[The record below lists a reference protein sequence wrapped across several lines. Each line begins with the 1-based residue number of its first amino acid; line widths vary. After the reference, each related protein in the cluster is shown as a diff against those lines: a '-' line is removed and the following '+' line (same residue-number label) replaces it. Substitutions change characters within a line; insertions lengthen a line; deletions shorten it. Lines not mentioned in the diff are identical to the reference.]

1 MTAPTDIELLAR
13 LGTDAAALELFFR
26 RHVDTVTRF
35 VARRCR
41 EPEDVADA
49 VAQTFLEVV
58 LSAERFDPRKGV
70 PVAWLLGIAAHC
82 AAAEHRRAARSSATA
97 RALAGRELLDEDD
110 YERVRQRIDAER
122 LAPALAT
129 ALEAL
134 SAAERDM
141 FELVDLEGHRPADAA
156 RALGLRPAA
165 GRMRLTR
172 ARRRLRSALAGA
184 DRPGSSIAALHK
196 EAQR

>member
-1 MTAPTDIELLAR
+1 MSAPTDIELLAR

-58 LSAERFDPRKGV
+58 LSAERFDPARACRSRGCWGSRRTAPPPSTAV
-70 PVAWLLGIAAHC
+70 PPRRRDRPRARRA
-82 AAAEHRRAARSSATA
+82 RAARRGRLRA
-97 RALAGRELLDEDD
+97 RPPADRCRAPRAALAL
-110 YERVRQRIDAER
+110 
-122 LAPALAT
+122 

-141 FELVDLEGHRPADAA
+141 FELVDLEGQRPADAA
-156 RALGLRPAA
+156 HALGLRPAA

-172 ARRRLRSALAGA
+172 ARRRLRSALADA
-184 DRPGSSIAALHK
+184 ARPGSSIAAPYK